1 MIFVF
6 HSRNSWLSLLWFSN
20 LEAEEWE
27 CKIQNVHISFLKFFF
42 LPSLFF
48 RSVFSWPTCPTMA
61 TIGWVCTH
69 LSTWLPFFTH
79 GQTWNSTLSHL
90 CNLLTSTSSFFLNKG
105 TPSGRC
111 VCIGIYPNLSTLV
124 FFCPGPLLWGLSTS
138 ERSTFTTDY
147 EHIIT
152 LSWSKKQWNFG
163 WTDSSEGVYVTLFVT
178 VLLFRSLHVVLKE
191 MCTSYL
197 SFTLKTNRML
207 IFSF

>member
-1 MIFVF
+1 MV
-6 HSRNSWLSLLWFSN
+6 
-20 LEAEEWE
+20 
-27 CKIQNVHISFLKFFF
+27 FF

-48 RSVFSWPTCPTMA
+48 RSVFLWPTCPTMA
-61 TIGWVCTH
+61 TIGWACTH

-111 VCIGIYPNLSTLV
+111 VCMGIYPILSTLV
-124 FFCPGPLLWGLSTS
+124 FFCPGQLLWGLSTS

-152 LSWSKKQWNFG
+152 LTWSKNSGILGGLTQVRVFLFL
-163 WTDSSEGVYVTLFVT
+163 SSRKFSIIQVFTCCVERDMHILLEPHAQNKHDAYIFLLGKNYVICFSEPYITNKCTQLDM
-178 VLLFRSLHVVLKE
+178 LL
-191 MCTSYL
+191 
-197 SFTLKTNRML
+197 
-207 IFSF
+207 

>member
-1 MIFVF
+1 MV
-6 HSRNSWLSLLWFSN
+6 
-20 LEAEEWE
+20 
-27 CKIQNVHISFLKFFF
+27 FF
-42 LPSLFF
+42 LSSLFF

-111 VCIGIYPNLSTLV
+111 VCMGIYSNLSTLV
-124 FFCPGPLLWGLSTS
+124 FFCPRQLMWGFSIS

-152 LSWSKKQWNFG
+152 LSLSKNSGILGGLTKVRVFLWLSWKKFSVIIQVF
-163 WTDSSEGVYVTLFVT
+163 TCCVERDVHILSELHTQNKHDAYIF
-178 VLLFRSLHVVLKE
+178 LLGQN
-191 MCTSYL
+191 M
-197 SFTLKTNRML
+197 
-207 IFSF
+207 